1 MVHVDV
7 SLLRFLAD
15 SGLPLLAA
23 FILRRFADER
33 IKSLVL
39 MVLAFV
45 LAIVQDLIML
55 NGDFVF
61 SVFLSNFTSAIVVGF
76 ITHQFIWKPIGVTGD
91 QGAILKLVPGGLGR
105 VDGVS
110 LAAHSQRRMGG
121 DAHVPNKRA
130 A

>member
-7 SLLRFLAD
+7 SVLRFLAD

-23 FILRRFADER
+23 FLLRRFTDER
-33 IKSLVL
+33 IKSAVL

-45 LAIVQDLIML
+45 LAVVQDLIML

-61 SVFLSNFTSAIVVGF
+61 SVFLSNFASALVVGL

-91 QGAILKLVPGGLGR
+91 RGVILRMVPGGVGKVDPVVAADYNNR
-105 VDGVS
+105 V
-110 LAAHSQRRMGG
+110 L
-121 DAHVPNKRA
+121 NNRA

>member
-15 SGLPLLAA
+15 SGLPLLGA
-23 FILRRFADER
+23 FLVRRFADER
-33 IKSLVL
+33 VKSAILT
-39 MVLAFV
+39 VLAFI

-61 SVFLSNFTSAIVVGF
+61 STFVSNFVSAIVVGF
-76 ITHQFIWKPIGVTGD
+76 LTHQFVWKPIGVTGD
-91 QGAILKLVPGGLGR
+91 RGVILKMVPHGIGKPDTAT
-105 VDGVS
+105 V
-110 LAAHSQRRMGG
+110 ANHQRTVGQ
-121 DAHVPNKRA
+121 RA

>member
-7 SLLRFLAD
+7 SVLRFLAD

-23 FILRRFADER
+23 FLLRRFTDER
-33 IKSLVL
+33 IKSAML

-61 SVFLSNFTSAIVVGF
+61 SVFLSNFASALVVGL

-91 QGAILKLVPGGLGR
+91 RGVILRMVPGGVGKVDPATVENHDKR
-105 VDGVS
+105 VV
-110 LAAHSQRRMGG
+110 MG
-121 DAHVPNKRA
+121 RA